1 MELSYPDGSP
11 AEGVTV
17 QIRAELTP
25 KDNIYTVESVSQGGL
40 VEFEIPSIP
49 MSAQHV
55 WLEVSHLDPCHSASR
70 HGFGP
75 SSRPRSGT
83 GSVVLG
89 PAPAVSEFSLMGE
102 LARGSDKPNTP
113 EGGRMLRKG
122 QGVWLP
128 PRDLPRWTPDQ
139 GEVQPGCFLEGGTT
153 YAEAQ
158 RTAIIV

>member
-55 WLEVSHLDPCHSASR
+55 WLEVSESPRALSFSQQAWVWSLLQATLR
-70 HGFGP
+70 HWV
-75 SSRPRSGT
+75 SRP
-83 GSVVLG
+83 GSC
-89 PAPAVSEFSLMGE
+89 PCRE
-102 LARGSDKPNTP
+102 
-113 EGGRMLRKG
+113 
-122 QGVWLP
+122 
-128 PRDLPRWTPDQ
+128 
-139 GEVQPGCFLEGGTT
+139 
-153 YAEAQ
+153 
-158 RTAIIV
+158 

>member
-55 WLEVSHLDPCHSASR
+55 WLEVRESPRPLSFSQQTWVWSLLQVTLR
-70 HGFGP
+70 HWV
-75 SSRPRSGT
+75 SRPGSGT
-83 GSVVLG
+83 C
-89 PAPAVSEFSLMGE
+89 
-102 LARGSDKPNTP
+102 P
-113 EGGRMLRKG
+113 E
-122 QGVWLP
+122 
-128 PRDLPRWTPDQ
+128 
-139 GEVQPGCFLEGGTT
+139 
-153 YAEAQ
+153 
-158 RTAIIV
+158 